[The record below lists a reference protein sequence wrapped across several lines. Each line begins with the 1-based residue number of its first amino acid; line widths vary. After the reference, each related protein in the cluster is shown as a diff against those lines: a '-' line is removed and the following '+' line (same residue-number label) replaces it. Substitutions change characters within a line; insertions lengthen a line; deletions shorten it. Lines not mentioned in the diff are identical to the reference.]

1 MVRGI
6 VLFFSL
12 IYSFLLFGQGTQPKP
27 QPPIFQRL
35 TLDPSTGI
43 PTLYWQA
50 PPFSPIQNPTGF
62 IIYKRLPNEIG
73 NPQNTPIATVNL
85 NSDSNPL
92 YSYTD
97 TEFSSPPHLS
107 GLNGRVEY
115 LLASD
120 GINNEPSQL
129 TSTHGSI
136 YLDKTSTYDKCANKL
151 NVRWLHYLGW
161 GNRIEKYD
169 VYMGNTPV
177 WESMTIAKTVS
188 GNVNQVLIA
197 VEANSVYY
205 LYVEAKKS
213 DSDFTSK
220 SNLIRIS
227 TEMPAWP
234 TFLNVDSIIS
244 GNQQNYLHFTI
255 DTTTE
260 LRKFEVIR
268 WEKADSMA
276 SIFTAKNL
284 HSFTNPKTSSFSDTT
299 DSWSARTRPF
309 YYRINAYDICNRLVR
324 VSNLSNSTTIR
335 VVTRGIKNEIR
346 WDSLYSKNANP
357 RKYFLYRTFY
367 PSSGAET
374 ELIFETDQNIDLN
387 YVDDLSPFK
396 GLGYSGNFCYYAEA
410 KEFNS
415 NDSLL
420 LVSRSRTVCVEMT
433 PDIVMP
439 NAIDPTSNFSQG
451 QGARNLFVPTI
462 SFEATYSMLIYNRWG
477 EIVFQ
482 SNNSGWNGYLLNG
495 KIAPE
500 GTYVYKV
507 EVELESK
514 RKIVKTG
521 NVTVLY
527 GKNH

>member
-6 VLFFSL
+6 ALFFSL
-12 IYSFLLFGQGTQPKP
+12 FYSFLLFGQGTQPKP
-27 QPPIFQRL
+27 QPPVFQRL
-35 TLDPSTGI
+35 TLNPATGI
-43 PTLYWQA
+43 PTLYWQS
-50 PPFSPIQNPTGF
+50 PPFSPILNPTGY
-62 IIYKRLPNEIG
+62 IIYKRMSNEIG
-73 NPQNTPIATVNL
+73 NLQNTAIDTVNL
-85 NSDSNPL
+85 NADSNPL
-92 YSYTD
+92 YTYTD
-97 TEFSSPPHLS
+97 TEFSIPPHLS
-107 GLNGRVEY
+107 GLDGRVEY
-115 LLASD
+115 LIASK
-120 GINNEPSQL
+120 GLTEPSQL
-129 TSTHGSI
+129 TATHGSI
-136 YLDKTSTYDKCANKL
+136 YLTATYDTCTNKL

-169 VYMGNTPV
+169 VYMGSTSD
-177 WESMTIAKTVS
+177 WASMSVATTVI
-188 GNVNQVLIA
+188 GNVNQALIP
-197 VEANSVYY
+197 VEANGTYY
-205 LYVEAKKS
+205 IYIEAKKS

-227 TEMPAWP
+227 TEMPSWP
-234 TFLNVDSIIS
+234 SFLSVDSIIAE
-244 GNQQNYLHFTI
+244 NQKNFLHFTI

-284 HSFTNPKTSSFSDTT
+284 HSFTNPKTSTFNDTT

-324 VSNLSNSTTIR
+324 VSNLSNSITLR
-335 VVTRGIKNEIR
+335 VVTRGIKNEIK
-346 WDSLYSKNANP
+346 WDSLYSKNTNP
-357 RKYFLYRTFY
+357 RKYSLYRTFY
-367 PSSGAET
+367 PPSGAET
-374 ELIFETDQNIDLN
+374 ELIFETGQNIDLN
-387 YVDDLSPFK
+387 YIDDISPFK
-396 GLGYSGNFCYYAEA
+396 GLGYSGNFCYFAEA
-410 KEFNS
+410 KEFNN

-420 LVSRSRTVCVEMT
+420 LVSRSRSVCVEMT

-439 NAIDPTSNFSQG
+439 NAIDPTSFFTQG
-451 QGARNLFVPTI
+451 HGTRNHFVPTI
-462 SFEATYSMLIYNRWG
+462 SFEATYTMLIYNRWG

-482 SNNSGWNGYLLNG
+482 SNNSGWNGFLLNG

-500 GTYVYKV
+500 GTYVYRV

-527 GKNH
+527 GKNQ